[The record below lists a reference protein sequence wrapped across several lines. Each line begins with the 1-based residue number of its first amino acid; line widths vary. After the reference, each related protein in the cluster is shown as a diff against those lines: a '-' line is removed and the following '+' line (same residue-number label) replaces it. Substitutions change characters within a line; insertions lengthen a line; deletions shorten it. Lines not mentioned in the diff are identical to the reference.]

1 LRGDATA
8 PHPKRAVW
16 KAFAMFKSIL
26 SLGRRPNQLVTDA
39 LYGEIVAS
47 ARQPVFYS
55 QWGVPDT
62 PLGRFE
68 MLSVHMFLFLDRAR
82 GAPPALGEMAQD
94 MTDEFFKDVEH
105 SLRELGIGD
114 LGVPKRMK
122 KLAKMFYGRAEA
134 YREALA
140 AGDGEALAAALA
152 RNVLPESEAWPE
164 APKLAAYMQEAA
176 AVLAAQD
183 DDALLAGK
191 VAFPEAGKGEAVA

>member
-1 LRGDATA
+1 
-8 PHPKRAVW
+8 
-16 KAFAMFKSIL
+16 MFKSIL
-26 SLGRRPNQLVTDA
+26 SLGRRPNRLVTDA

-55 QWGVPDT
+55 NWGVPDT

-68 MLSVHMFLFLDRAR
+68 MLSVHMFLFLERAR
-82 GAPPALGEMAQD
+82 GGPPALADAAQEL
-94 MTDEFFKDVEH
+94 TDEFFKDVEH

-140 AGDGEALAAALA
+140 AQDGAALAAALA
-152 RNVLPESEAWPE
+152 RNVVPGGGDWPE
-164 APKLAAYMQEAA
+164 AALLAGYVQAA
-176 AVLAAQD
+176 SSRLASQA
-183 DDALLAGK
+183 DDALLAGSI
-191 VAFPEAGKGEAVA
+191 AFPRAGQEGAAA